1 MLAHGTCGDRQ
12 RATAKP
18 PPRPRCPWTFV
29 GLRAAGCC
37 PSSPRDSDGPGSVR
51 RSLPSGTRD
60 RARGGKG
67 ALPKRHWSPIGDWVA
82 TSIWLGQAG
91 IRIREFV
98 NHEEEEIL
106 ALHS

>member
-12 RATAKP
+12 QATAKP
-18 PPRPRCPWTFV
+18 APPSPVSVDLRRASGRWVLSVVAPRQRW
-29 GLRAAGCC
+29 
-37 PSSPRDSDGPGSVR
+37 PGSVR
-51 RSLPSGTRD
+51 RSLPSGSRD

-82 TSIWLGQAG
+82 TSIWLGQAS
-91 IRIREFV
+91 IEFEFV